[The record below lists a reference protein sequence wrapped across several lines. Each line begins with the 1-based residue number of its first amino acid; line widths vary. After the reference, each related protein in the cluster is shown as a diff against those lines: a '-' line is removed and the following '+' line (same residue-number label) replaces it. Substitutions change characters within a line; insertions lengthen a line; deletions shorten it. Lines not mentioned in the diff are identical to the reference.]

1 MLRFALLVIPAL
13 AGKATKAPA
22 APIKTPGPLESFRD
36 KLALSWTFD
45 ATKPTFYTPE
55 SVDLSFKSVVGIPI
69 LAKLRLKKSG
79 KFDYGTESQCILGN
93 MDMGRMIFD
102 QSGLAAVEYRLPFDF
117 ASIEPRIKFP
127 DMDPEVSI
135 VRALSDRAAVKLVVA
150 AKKRLKLK
158 FAFDVDP
165 DTTLGIEPLLGESGK
180 KTKLTLDRKFDAAKV
195 SATLYDKT
203 ATLAAT
209 YAGLKPSIAI
219 NLDEPFASK
228 PSFALS
234 WAFST

>member
-1 MLRFALLVIPAL
+1 MIRFALLMPFAL
-13 AGKATKAPA
+13 AGKAAKSIS
-22 APIKTPGPLESFRD
+22 PIKTPGPLESLRD

-55 SVDLSFKSVVGIPI
+55 SVDLSFKSVAGVPI

-79 KFDYGTESQCILGN
+79 KFDYGTDAQCIVGS
-93 MDMGRMIFD
+93 MEMGRVIID
-102 QSGLAAVEYRLPFDF
+102 QSGLAAAECKLPLDF
-117 ASIEPRIKFP
+117 VDIEPRIKFP
-127 DMDPEVSI
+127 EMEPEVSI
-135 VRALSDRAAVKLVVA
+135 VRALSDRAAVKLVVPF
-150 AKKRLKLK
+150 KKRLKLK
-158 FAFDVDP
+158 FAFDVDK

-180 KTKLTLDRKFDAAKV
+180 KTKLTIDRKFDAAKV

-209 YAGLKPSIAI
+209 YLGLKPSIAV